1 MKSSKAVDVLEF
13 EDFSSKSYNLPLQ
26 QNPKRSI
33 SLQKPKVI
41 PPQITAQSKSPGK
54 PPAIASRLIQKRKSV
69 ERKIEEMRKQK
80 IEAEMKEVQSKPKIS
95 SRSRK
100 LAVIAEKK
108 ILKDSPL
115 LEKVQEIKYFTEELS
130 KDKEPKQPAAFIK
143 KSEVKHLCDDDEII
157 GIEEDIQLIEAC
169 LNMEKIRVSEVT
181 YPATQEKTQDKIS
194 PQYQSSTF
202 DSRPRAKIVAK
213 VKEMGRKSLP
223 TKDSK
228 APNRIQ
234 SNVLPRKIG
243 METPIKV
250 INHTPQRKFIKKKT
264 PEVIKQ
270 RSSSMG
276 NLTQIQFAY
285 RSLSPYQISI
295 KRNIEDD

>member
-1 MKSSKAVDVLEF
+1 M
-13 EDFSSKSYNLPLQ
+13 
-26 QNPKRSI
+26 
-33 SLQKPKVI
+33 QKPKVI

-54 PPAIASRLIQKRKSV
+54 PSAIASRLIQKRKSV

-108 ILKDSPL
+108 IMKDSPL
-115 LEKVQEIKYFTEELS
+115 LEKVQEIKHFSEEIS
-130 KDKEPKQPAAFIK
+130 KDKEPKQVAAFIK
-143 KSEVKHLCDDDEII
+143 KSEVKHLCDDEII

-169 LNMEKIRVSEVT
+169 LNMDKIRVSEVT
-181 YPATQEKTQDKIS
+181 YPAAQEKTQDKIS

-202 DSRPRAKIVAK
+202 DARTRSKIVAK
-213 VKEMGRKSLP
+213 VKEMGRKSAP

-228 APNRIQ
+228 DPKVPNRLP
-234 SNVLPRKIG
+234 SNVLPRKIAL
-243 METPIKV
+243 ETPIKV
-250 INHTPQRKFIKKKT
+250 INNTPQRKFIKKKS